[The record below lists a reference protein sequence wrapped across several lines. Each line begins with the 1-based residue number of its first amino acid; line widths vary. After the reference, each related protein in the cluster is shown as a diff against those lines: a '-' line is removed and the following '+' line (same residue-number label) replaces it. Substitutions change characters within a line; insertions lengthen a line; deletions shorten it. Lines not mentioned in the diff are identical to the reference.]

1 MKMIYFEM
9 RKSWLRIPILIALII
24 LSALSVFKL
33 KGECR
38 STNSRRTGDG
48 KTWYQSAYK
57 QYCGELSNE
66 KVEAFVAVSNAL
78 SAQYSSGN
86 YDPAYNDKYIT
97 GYLAGDYALFNI
109 DIKPE
114 LTYAL
119 TYPNIS
125 NAISAKAYEN
135 VDLYKSIGMSY
146 EAERNRL
153 IYQSYRSRSIP
164 EYRTT
169 FWAEIFFNYDF
180 SSLLCIV
187 VLIAG
192 LSSCFT
198 YEKESGMKTL
208 IIAANQRTKTEL
220 AKIASAAVYCA
231 FLSVYFAAFDMIALH
246 LLVGVDGLNMP
257 IYSAENL
264 QLSPFGFSFLSAFF
278 LWIFIR
284 FLSLFSISLVIL
296 FLSKISPNTIISVF
310 AGLGAS
316 VFLIASAHWNKSGLG
331 CAFALN
337 PGIYITEFSTIN
349 FLGYPI
355 VTLYAEIALLMLEC
369 VVWGFVIILSDKIFR
384 VVRSCFAR
392 K

>member
-9 RKSWLRIPILIALII
+9 RKSWLRIPIFIALII

-33 KGECR
+33 NGECR
-38 STNSRRTGDG
+38 SANSRRNGDG
-48 KTWYQSAYK
+48 KKWYQIAYK

-66 KVEAFVAVSNAL
+66 KVEAFVAVSNSL
-78 SAQYSSGN
+78 SAQYGSGN

-97 GYLAGDYALFNI
+97 GYLAGDHALFNI

-114 LTYAL
+114 LVYAI
-119 TYPNIS
+119 TYPDTS

-135 VDLYKSIGMSY
+135 IDLYNSIGMSY

-153 IYQSYRSRSIP
+153 IYRSYQNRGIP

-180 SSLLCIV
+180 SSLLCV
-187 VLIAG
+187 VMLIAG

-208 IIAANQRTKTEL
+208 IIAANQSTKTEF

-231 FLSVYFAAFDMIALH
+231 FLSVYFAVFDLISLH

-296 FLSKISPNTIISVF
+296 LISKISPNTVISIF

-316 VFLIASAHWNKSGLG
+316 AFFMLSALRNKSGLG
-331 CAFALN
+331 CAFALD
-337 PGIYITEFSTIN
+337 PGTYITEFSTIN

-369 VVWGFVIILSDKIFR
+369 AAWGFLIILSDKIFE
-384 VVRSCFAR
+384 VVRSCLAR

>member
-9 RKSWLRIPILIALII
+9 RKSWLRIPIFIALII

-33 KGECR
+33 NGECR
-38 STNSRRTGDG
+38 SANSRRTGDG

-57 QYCGELSNE
+57 QYYGELSNE
-66 KVEAFVAVSNAL
+66 KVESFVAVSNAL

-86 YDPAYNDKYIT
+86 YSAAYNDKYIT

-114 LTYAL
+114 LAYAI

-125 NAISAKAYEN
+125 NAISEKAHEN
-135 VDLYKSIGMSY
+135 VDFYNGIGMSY

-153 IYQSYRSRSIP
+153 IYQSYQSRSIP

-187 VLIAG
+187 MLVAG

-231 FLSVYFAAFDMIALH
+231 FLSVNFAVFDLISLH
-246 LLVGVDGLNMP
+246 LLVGVDGLDMP
-257 IYSAENL
+257 IYSAETL

-278 LWIFIR
+278 LWILIR
-284 FLSLFSISLVIL
+284 FIALFLISLIIL
-296 FLSKISPNTIISVF
+296 FLSKISPNTILSIF
-310 AGLGAS
+310 AGLA
-316 VFLIASAHWNKSGLG
+316 ASASLMLSALWNKGKLG
-331 CAFALN
+331 TAFALN
-337 PGIYITEFSTIN
+337 PGTYIKEFSTIN
-349 FLGYPI
+349 FLEYPI
-355 VTLYAEIALLMLEC
+355 VTLYVEIALLMLEC
-369 VVWGFVIILSDKIFR
+369 VALGFWIILSDKMFR
-384 VVRSCFAR
+384 VVRLCFAR

>member
-9 RKSWLRIPILIALII
+9 RKSWLRIPIFIALIV

-33 KGECR
+33 NGECR
-38 STNSRRTGDG
+38 SANSRRTGNG

-66 KVEAFVAVSNAL
+66 KVEAFLAVSNTL

-86 YDPAYNDKYIT
+86 YNPSYDDKYIT
-97 GYLAGDYALFNI
+97 GYLAEDYALFNI

-114 LTYAL
+114 LAYAV
-119 TYPNIS
+119 TYPDIS
-125 NAISAKAYEN
+125 DSISEKAHEN
-135 VDLYKSIGMSY
+135 VDLYNSIGMSY
-146 EAERNRL
+146 VARRNRL
-153 IYQSYRSRSIP
+153 IYQSYRNRNIP

-187 VLIAG
+187 MLVAG

-208 IIAANQRTKTEL
+208 IIAANQSTKTEF

-231 FLSVYFAAFDMIALH
+231 FLSGYFAVSDLISLH
-246 LLVGVDGLNMP
+246 FLVGVDGLDMP
-257 IYSAENL
+257 IYSAETL

-284 FLSLFSISLVIL
+284 FLSLFSISLIIL
-296 FLSKISPNTIISVF
+296 FLSKISPNTIISIF
-310 AGLGAS
+310 AGLVAS
-316 VFLIASAHWNKSGLG
+316 LCLMLSAIWNKSGLG
-331 CAFALN
+331 SAYALN
-337 PGIYITEFSTIN
+337 PGTYIKEFSAIN

-355 VTLYAEIALLMLEC
+355 MTLYVEIALLVLEC
-369 VVWGFVIILSDKIFR
+369 VALGLLIIFSDKIFR

>member
-1 MKMIYFEM
+1 MKIIYFEM
-9 RKSWLRIPILIALII
+9 RKSWLRIPIFIALVV
-24 LSALSVFKL
+24 LSVSSVLKL
-33 KGECR
+33 NGECR
-38 STNSRRTGDG
+38 SANSRRIGNG

-66 KVEAFVAVSNAL
+66 KVEAFLEVSNAL
-78 SAQYSSGN
+78 SAKYSNGN
-86 YDPAYNDKYIT
+86 YNPAYDDKYIT
-97 GYLAGDYALFNI
+97 GYLAGDNALFNI

-114 LTYAL
+114 LAYAV

-135 VDLYKSIGMSY
+135 FALYNGIGMSY

-153 IYQSYRSRSIP
+153 IYQLYRNRKIS

-187 VLIAG
+187 MLVAG
-192 LSSCFT
+192 LSPCFT
-198 YEKESGMKTL
+198 YEKESRMKAL
-208 IIAANQRTKTEL
+208 ITAANQGTKTAF
-220 AKIASAAVYCA
+220 AKIASAVFYCA
-231 FLSVYFAAFDMIALH
+231 FLSVYFAVFDLISLH
-246 LLVGVDGLNMP
+246 FLVGVDGLNMP
-257 IYSAENL
+257 IYSAETF

-284 FLSLFSISLVIL
+284 FIVLFLISLIIL
-296 FLSKISPNTIISVF
+296 FLSKISPNTIISIL
-310 AGLGAS
+310 AGLVVS
-316 VFLIASAHWNKSGLG
+316 VCLILSAMRNKNELVTS
-331 CAFALN
+331 CTLN
-337 PGIYITEFSTIN
+337 FGVYIKEFSAIN

-355 VTLYAEIALLMLEC
+355 MTFYAEIALILLKCIALGML
-369 VVWGFVIILSDKIFR
+369 IIFSDKLLR
-384 VVRSCFAR
+384 AVKKCFAR

>member
-33 KGECR
+33 NGECR
-38 STNSRRTGDG
+38 SANSRRTGSG

-66 KVEAFVAVSNAL
+66 KVEAFVAASNAL

-86 YDPAYNDKYIT
+86 YDPAYNGKYIT
-97 GYLAGDYALFNI
+97 GYLAGDHALFNI

-114 LTYAL
+114 LAYAI

-125 NAISAKAYEN
+125 NAISEKAYEN
-135 VDLYKSIGMSY
+135 ADLYKSIGMSY
-146 EAERNRL
+146 EAGRNRL
-153 IYQSYRSRSIP
+153 IYRSYRNRSIP
-164 EYRTT
+164 EYRAT

-180 SSLLCIV
+180 SSLLCIIM
-187 VLIAG
+187 LIAG
-192 LSSCFT
+192 LSPCFT

-231 FLSVYFAAFDMIALH
+231 FLSVYFAVFDLISLH
-246 LLVGVDGLNMP
+246 WLVGVDGLNMP
-257 IYSAENL
+257 IYSAETF

-278 LWIFIR
+278 LWIIIR
-284 FLSLFSISLVIL
+284 FLSLFLISLVIL

-316 VFLIASAHWNKSGLG
+316 VFLMLSVLWNKSGLG

-337 PGIYITEFSTIN
+337 PGIYIKEFSTIN
-349 FLGYPI
+349 FFGHPI
-355 VTLYAEIALLMLEC
+355 VTLYIEIALLMLEC
-369 VVWGFVIILSDKIFR
+369 AALGCLIIFSDKIFR
-384 VVRSCFAR
+384 AVVSCFAR